1 MSLLNRIEKPLFVI
15 NCQANEHQAPKTWKR
30 VKSGLDNYG
39 IPYDS
44 VFTTK
49 RNESVDIIRKDRYHK
64 DILSVSG
71 DGGANAMIEG
81 AMKNDYSEKRLGTIP
96 AGTANDIARIFNI
109 YSTPEKFYNILLRGE
124 TRETDVGEV
133 NGKYF
138 LGHAS
143 LGFDT
148 LALNERNKRRFLKG
162 KLAYFAAVF
171 RTLFKYHSKNMNVKY
186 TDVDM
191 NKDIFMMV
199 ISNIK
204 YYADGMKIAP
214 SAKTDDGL
222 LDLCLIEGKSNIES
236 LFSNLLSVYNGTHIN
251 NPQIHYNQLKKLE
264 ISSPE
269 PTFIQVDGDLIGKGD
284 YFKFGIAERKL
295 KFLC

>member
-1 MSLLNRIEKPLFVI
+1 MKRRNRVKKPLFLVNLQSHEKTSI
-15 NCQANEHQAPKTWKR
+15 NTWKQVESLLDSKNINYD
-30 VKSGLDNYG
+30 VK
-39 IPYDS
+39 
-44 VFTTK
+44 FTTRRK
-49 RNESVDIIRKDRYHK
+49 SAVDLVRKDKKHK
-64 DILSVSG
+64 TIIVVGG
-71 DGGANAMIEG
+71 DGGVNSLVEG
-81 AMKNDYSEKRLGTIP
+81 AMKNDLEKILGTIP
-96 AGTANDIARIFNI
+96 AGTANDIARVFDI
-109 YSTPEKFYNILLRGE
+109 YSNPERLYSALSNENSK
-124 TRETDVGEV
+124 ETDVGEV

-171 RTLFKYHSKNMNVKY
+171 RTLFKYHSKKMNVKY

-251 NPQIHYNQLKKLE
+251 NPQIYYNQLKKLE

-269 PTFIQVDGDLIGKGD
+269 PTFLQADGDIIEKSD